1 MSKIYT
7 RVSRVADWAGWCSP
21 CGSEDRPLVLTRSG
35 PGGVHSWLSGL
46 SDEDRILLLTC
57 RVCGEWQFVP
67 AREED
72 DPEILLE
79 ADEDVT
85 PEVREVVSAIVAE
98 ARSAAAAA
106 PAPMAPAPRAV
117 VPAYEDRVYDARAT
131 AEPTLLLP
139 APAPLTA
146 PLGVPDDG
154 VSPSSPPVEVPVL
167 EGHVPTEPV
176 AEPVAAVAAVEAVV
190 EPVAELP
197 APRPTVE
204 RIVTV
209 PDSDAV
215 TLPAFSPEAVAAA
228 AQVLSAARATL
239 EVPAPRAADRARRS
253 RGGPT
258 PRRVQ
263 RPATARAHLAEVA
276 TVPALPEVLGLPAG
290 TRQLVLAA
298 AS

>member
-72 DPEILLE
+72 DPEIVLE
-79 ADEDVT
+79 EDEEVAA
-85 PEVREVVSAIVAE
+85 EVREVVSAIVAE
-98 ARSAAAAA
+98 ARSATAAA
-106 PAPMAPAPRAV
+106 PAPRRV
-117 VPAYEDRVYDARAT
+117 VADEDRVYDARAT
-131 AEPTLLLP
+131 AEPALVLP

-146 PLGVPDDG
+146 PVGVPDDG
-154 VSPSSPPVEVPVL
+154 VAPSSPPVEVPVL
-167 EGHVPTEPV
+167 QGSVP
-176 AEPVAAVAAVEAVV
+176 AEAVV
-190 EPVAELP
+190 EPVVAAVGSPPPVAQVP
-197 APRPTVE
+197 APRPAVD

-209 PDSDAV
+209 PDPDGG
-215 TLPAFSPEAVAAA
+215 TLPAFSPDAVAAA

-239 EVPAPRAADRARRS
+239 EVPAPRTAGTARRS

-258 PRRVQ
+258 PRRAQ
-263 RPATARAHLAEVA
+263 RPATTRAHLAEA
-276 TVPALPEVLGLPAG
+276 STAPALPKVLGLPAG